1 MRCLG
6 MVSDLIIRSYF
17 QLILPAVQVG
27 RSSALAHGMGCLQ
40 FVHRMAAKVGYTI
53 FVMTAC
59 FSSPLRE
66 KAGRNRWRRSSV

>member
-6 MVSDLIIRSYF
+6 MVSALIIRSYF

-40 FVHRMAAKVGYTI
+40 FVHRMAAKVCYTI